1 MCIVVYASIDSRCLQ
16 DCGGDAHAHVLQC
29 PRNLNPNTYY
39 GTPEQFR
46 LAQNARMRP
55 AVQQYIASLPRA
67 EADEVSVPVLLN
79 CSGNMI
85 DFIVAS
91 RVGSGLG

>member
-1 MCIVVYASIDSRCLQ
+1 MCLIDSRCLQ
-16 DCGGDAHAHVLQC
+16 DCCGDAHAHVLQC

-39 GTPEQFR
+39 GTLEQFR

-67 EADEVSVPVLLN
+67 EADEVSTLLLLDL
-79 CSGNMI
+79 SGNPI
-85 DFIVAS
+85 DITVAPCN
-91 RVGSGLG
+91 GSGLG